1 MYVHS
6 DIRIHDNIT
15 KSNSTSRIRT
25 RTTGIHLK
33 QMMRSQR
40 GSRNI
45 DRNLS
50 LRSNV
55 KDRPSPS
62 IDARLRIQSIVDT
75 GITTAAGRDIEDD
88 VGCNAKSLAGIDKDV
103 LYEISGVEGRIE
115 GRKGGEHD

>member
-6 DIRIHDNIT
+6 DIRIHNNIT

-45 DRNLS
+45 HGNLS

-75 GITTAAGRDIEDD
+75 RITTAARRDIEDD
-88 VGCNAKSLAGIDKDV
+88 VGGDAKSLAGIDEDV
-103 LYEISGVEGRIE
+103 LYEISSVEGRVE